1 MVALDL
7 FSPTSTFSFL
17 AAHTQR
23 PNRFVTDLLASV
35 LVATFLIGA
44 SPAHANHT
52 VFCRADLPVH
62 PGESMTWR
70 ATVSG
75 GSGSFTFSWTGSE
88 GLAGNSEIVAKTYD
102 TVGFRLARVTVNDPT
117 NGDTVTSGECHGHVI
132 PVSSAEPPNVNP
144 VLWVPNDVDPA
155 PLIPEVERAWRAVQA
170 AFVDQFGK
178 TFFMNPLTTV
188 ISPNTEFDICGGDCT
203 EIPGGVD
210 LLMSQ
215 AQQEAQDRVGDAIPY
230 SRAVQVLAWGAGGF
244 AGSFGWDR
252 PLGGVGDWAIGG
264 LAGVP
269 IPPNDPDLDESAIGD
284 MGRYFGL
291 GVDVIAHEL
300 NHAIGMDDPHDFTL
314 TQPPNDYEK
323 QFALAGPWLTETL
336 PDETDPVISFTAPDS
351 DATVSDTTTVSVDAS
366 DETGLDAV
374 VFLVDDHFMAVDETS
389 PFSFEF
395 DTKRVGFGLHQLQA
409 IAYDDQGNSATAI
422 RNVTILNQVTE
433 TSCSESFPL
442 GVFHACFFDGANL
455 EGPYLGTLLDPPFPI
470 PSSNLGTG
478 ILHRGFGGI
487 AFGQSDTVSAVWR
500 GTLDFPA
507 GNYILRFFTDDGL
520 RVEVNG
526 VEILDEWQ
534 DQLASFARVVSLD
547 GPTPIKIEWFQ
558 NFGDQALVFRW
569 QPTRQEPPTTMVV
582 DLPESVALRTGKR
595 IRGNAGS
602 LAADDDSVLRVD
614 SERTG
619 KHARTTSWIGR
630 FNGVPNDL
638 RDLRVNY
645 VGSNSRACSQ
655 VVAIRNWTT
664 VKWIRLDSRQVGST
678 DVAITGLI
686 PPGPEADFVSNTSG
700 LGDVHIRVRCE
711 RRDGNFVARGNL
723 LRLDYGLG
731 IAFGTSLGATV
742 FQEEEFDTFNE

>member
-7 FSPTSTFSFL
+7 TTPTPMSSFL
-17 AAHTQR
+17 AARAQR
-23 PNRFVTDLLASV
+23 PNRWIIDLLASV
-35 LVATFLIGA
+35 LVATLLISAG
-44 SPAHANHT
+44 PAHANHT

-70 ATVSG
+70 ANMSG

-88 GLAGNSEIVAKTYD
+88 GLAGSSEVVTKTYD
-102 TVGFRLARVTVNDPT
+102 TVGFRLARVTVNDTT
-117 NGDTVTSGECHGHVI
+117 NGDTVTSQDCHGQVI
-132 PVSSAEPPNVNP
+132 PASFSEPPSVNP

-155 PLIPEVERAWRAVQA
+155 PLIAEVERAWRAVQA
-170 AFVDQFGK
+170 AFVDQYGK
-178 TFFMNPLTTV
+178 TFFMNPLTTIV
-188 ISPNTEFDICGGDCT
+188 SPNTEFDICGGDCT
-203 EIPGGVD
+203 EFPGGVD

-230 SRAVQVLAWGAGGF
+230 TRAVQVLAWGAGGF

-252 PLGGVGDWAIGG
+252 PLGGVGDWALGG

-314 TQPPNDYEK
+314 TQLPNDYEK

-336 PDETDPVISFTAPDS
+336 PDQTDPVISFTAPDP
-351 DATVSDTTTVSVDAS
+351 DATVSDTITVSVDAS

-374 VFLVDDHFMAVDETS
+374 VFLVDDHFMTVDETS

-395 DTKRVGFGLHQLQA
+395 DSKRVGFGLHQLQA

-422 RNVTILNQVTE
+422 QSVTILNQMAE
-433 TSCSESFPL
+433 TSCSETFPV

-455 EGPYLGTLLDPPFPI
+455 EGPYLGTLLDPPFPV

-478 ILHRGFGGI
+478 ILHRSFGGI

-526 VEILDEWQ
+526 VEILNEWQ
-534 DQLASFARVVSLD
+534 DQIASFARVVRLD
-547 GPTPIKIEWFQ
+547 GPTPIQIEWFQ

-569 QPTRQEPPTTMVV
+569 QPTRQEPPTTVV
-582 DLPESVALRTGKR
+582 ADLPESVALVTGKR
-595 IRGNAGS
+595 IKGNAGS
-602 LAADDDSVLRVD
+602 LAADDDRYLRVK
-614 SERTG
+614 SAETGGRTR
-619 KHARTTSWIGR
+619 ATRWIGH
-630 FNGVPNDL
+630 FIDVPNDL
-638 RDLRVNY
+638 QDLRITY
-645 VGSNSRACSQ
+645 VGRNSRVCSQ
-655 VVAIRNWTT
+655 VIAIRNWTT
-664 VKWIRLDSRQVGST
+664 GRWIRLDSRQVGGT
-678 DVAITGLI
+678 EVAITDLI
-686 PPGPEADFVSNTSG
+686 PPGSEADFVSNATG
-700 LGDVHIRVRCE
+700 LGDVRIRIRCQ
-711 RRDGNFVARGNL
+711 RNDGDFTARGDL
-723 LRLDYGLG
+723 LRLDYGVGTAL
-731 IAFGTSLGATV
+731 GTSLGASA
-742 FQEEEFDTFNE
+742 FQMEGLDSE